1 MTTENRPEPIKEGDD
16 FLTQIRKMRE
26 SGLDLYIGLQVTVDL
41 DLLKNELVA
50 HQITGHVIEG
60 DDIQQLY
67 KLALVVLAWFE
78 RIAEEVE
85 A

>member
-1 MTTENRPEPIKEGDD
+1 MTDEHTIEPIQEGDD

-50 HQITGHVIEG
+50 HQMTGQIILG
-60 DDIQQLY
+60 DDLQQLY
-67 KLALVVLAWFE
+67 KLAIVVLAWFE
-78 RIAEEVE
+78 RIEPEDV
-85 A
+85 